1 MIILEINKEVRKM
14 IMFHASRR
22 WDKH

>member
-1 MIILEINKEVRKM
+1 MIILEINKEVREM
-14 IMFHASRR
+14 IMFHASRQ